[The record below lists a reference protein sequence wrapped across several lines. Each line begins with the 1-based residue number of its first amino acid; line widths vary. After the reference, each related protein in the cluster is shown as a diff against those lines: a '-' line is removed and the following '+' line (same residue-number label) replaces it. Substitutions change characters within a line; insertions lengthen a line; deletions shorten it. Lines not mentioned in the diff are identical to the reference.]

1 MAIEGKGEG
10 KLGRRLRLG
19 MVGGGQGAFIGAV
32 HRIAARLD
40 DRYELVA
47 GALSSDPA
55 RARASA
61 AELRIAPERAYASF
75 EEMAQKEAARDDG
88 IDAVAIVTP
97 NHLHHPA
104 AKAFLEAGIHV
115 ICDKPMTTTVDD
127 ALDLVRTVRRTGLVF
142 GLTHNYTGHPL
153 VREARERV
161 AAGEL
166 GAIRVVQAEY
176 PQDWLTTRLEATGQ
190 KQAAWRTDP
199 AQSGGGAIGDI
210 GTHAYNLA
218 GFVTRARRRESL
230 CADLSTF
237 VAGRRVDDNCN
248 VLLRYAGG
256 ARGMLWACQVAP
268 GNENAL
274 RVRVYGD
281 KGGLEWQQEAPD
293 LLHLFRVRRA
303 AAGDHARRPRRR
315 RGRGRGQPHPA
326 RPLRGLSRGVR
337 QHLHRLR
344 RADRGARSRG
354 ASRRSG
360 RASCPRSRMARA
372 ASPSS
377 PRRSSRAR
385 AAACG
390 PTCASICE
398 RPRLRPRAPAATTAC
413 ARLGRAAR
421 RASTDLG
428 GNDPA

>member
-47 GALSSDPA
+47 GALSSDPE

-75 EEMAQKEAARDDG
+75 EDMAAREAARDDG
-88 IDAVAIVTP
+88 IDVAAIVTP
-97 NHLHHPA
+97 NHVHHPA
-104 AKAFLEAGIHV
+104 AKAFLDAGIHV
-115 ICDKPMTTTVDD
+115 ICDKPMTTTVED

-142 GLTHNYTGHPL
+142 VLTHNYTGHPM

-161 AAGEL
+161 RAGEF
-166 GAIRVVQAEY
+166 GAIRVVQVEY

-190 KQAAWRTDP
+190 KQASWRTDP

-210 GTHAYNLA
+210 GSHAYNLA
-218 GFVTRARRRESL
+218 GFITGLEAESL

-248 VLLRYAGG
+248 VLLHYQGG

-274 RVRVYGD
+274 RVRVYGEQ
-281 KGGLEWQQEAPD
+281 GGLEWQQERPD
-293 LLHLFRVRRA
+293 LLHLFRFGQPPQTITRAGHGAGPA
-303 AAGDHARRPRRR
+303 AAAVSRIPPGHVEGYLEAFANIYTGCAELIAAQREGREPDPSARLVPSVED
-315 RGRGRGQPHPA
+315 GA
-326 RPLRGLSRGVR
+326 RGVR
-337 QHLHRLR
+337 FITAALESS
-344 RADRGARSRG
+344 SRG
-354 ASRRSG
+354 G
-360 RASCPRSRMARA
+360 VW
-372 ASPSS
+372 
-377 PRRSSRAR
+377 
-385 AAACG
+385 
-390 PTCASICE
+390 
-398 RPRLRPRAPAATTAC
+398 
-413 ARLGRAAR
+413 
-421 RASTDLG
+421 TDLRL
-428 GNDPA
+428 DL

>member
-1 MAIEGKGEG
+1 MAIEGKGDG

-19 MVGGGQGAFIGAV
+19 MVGGGHGAFIGAV

-97 NHLHHPA
+97 NHVHHPA

-161 AAGEL
+161 RAGEI

-210 GTHAYNLA
+210 GSHAYNLA
-218 GFVTRARRRESL
+218 AFITGLQAESL

-248 VLLRYAGG
+248 VLLRYEGG

-274 RVRVYGD
+274 SVRVYGD
-281 KGGLEWQQEAPD
+281 KGGLEWRQEAPD
-293 LLHLFRVRRA
+293 LLHLFAFGQPPQIITRAGHGAGPA
-303 AAGDHARRPRRR
+303 AAAASRIPAGHVEGYLEAFANIYTGCAELIAARIEGREPADWARLVPSVEDGA
-315 RGRGRGQPHPA
+315 RGVA
-326 RPLRGLSRGVR
+326 FITAAIESSSRGGVW
-337 QHLHRLR
+337 
-344 RADRGARSRG
+344 
-354 ASRRSG
+354 
-360 RASCPRSRMARA
+360 
-372 ASPSS
+372 
-377 PRRSSRAR
+377 
-385 AAACG
+385 
-390 PTCASICE
+390 
-398 RPRLRPRAPAATTAC
+398 
-413 ARLGRAAR
+413 
-421 RASTDLG
+421 TDLQLT
-428 GNDPA
+428 P

>member
-1 MAIEGKGEG
+1 MAIEGKGDG
-10 KLGRRLRLG
+10 RLGRRLRLG

-47 GALSSDPA
+47 GALSSDPE

-75 EEMAQKEAARDDG
+75 AAMARKEAARDDG

-97 NHLHHPA
+97 NHLHHAA

-161 AAGEL
+161 RAGEL
-166 GAIRVVQAEY
+166 GAIRVVQVEY
-176 PQDWLTTRLEATGQ
+176 PQDWLTTRIEATGQ

-210 GTHAYNLA
+210 GSHAYNLA
-218 GFVTRARRRESL
+218 AFITGLQAESL

-281 KGGLEWQQEAPD
+281 RTCCTCSGSA
-293 LLHLFRVRRA
+293 
-303 AAGDHARRPRRR
+303 RRR
-315 RGRGRGQPHPA
+315 RRSRARVTAPA
-326 RPLRGLSRGVR
+326 RPRPRSAASRPATS
-337 QHLHRLR
+337 
-344 RADRGARSRG
+344 RAT
-354 ASRRSG
+354 SRRSP
-360 RASCPRSRMARA
+360 AS
-372 ASPSS
+372 
-377 PRRSSRAR
+377 
-385 AAACG
+385 
-390 PTCASICE
+390 T
-398 RPRLRPRAPAATTAC
+398 PAAP
-413 ARLGRAAR
+413 
-421 RASTDLG
+421 S
-428 GNDPA
+428 